1 MMLGRRWEWR
11 GSRGKGKM
19 MDRIK
24 SSGFCCF
31 AYIKELDGKHRMNE
45 NGNKPRQK
53 YNYRSDYLTKVLQMK
68 LHFSRYVS
76 TSTLSSP

>member
-1 MMLGRRWEWR
+1 MMLRRRWEWR
-11 GSRGKGKM
+11 GSRGKGKA

-45 NGNKPRQK
+45 NGNKTTTEIQLPE
-53 YNYRSDYLTKVLQMK
+53 
-68 LHFSRYVS
+68 
-76 TSTLSSP
+76 